1 MEENSIETTDYQEEK
16 IKHTDAI
23 PVSGMYEN
31 WFLDYASYVILERAV
46 PALED
51 GLKPVQRRILHSMK
65 EMDDGRFNK
74 IANVIGHTMQY
85 HPHGDASIGDAIVNL
100 GQKDLLIDT
109 QGNWGDIRTGDNAAA
124 ARYIE
129 GRLSKF
135 ALEIL
140 FNPQTTE
147 WQLSYDGRKKEP
159 ITLPVKFP
167 LLLAQ
172 GVEGIAVGL
181 ATKIMPHN
189 FGELL
194 KASIQI
200 LHGKET
206 QVFPDFQTGG
216 MIDVTNYND
225 GLRGGKLRVRAKI
238 EEYDR
243 KTLVIKDIPYTTT
256 TGSLMDSIVKANDT
270 GKIKIR
276 RVTDNTAKEVEILV
290 TLAPNTSPTVTID
303 ALYAFTDCEVSISPN
318 SCIIVNE
325 KPKFLGISKILEIC
339 TQNTLELLRQELE
352 IRKAEL
358 MEKLLFSSLEKI
370 FIENKIYRDIEE
382 AETWKSVLHI
392 IDKRLE
398 PYKPDFYRKITQED
412 IIRLTEIRIKRISKF
427 DTFKA
432 NELMKNLIQE
442 LQQVEFNLENLVN
455 YAIKYF
461 KNLLRKY
468 GKGRERKTEI
478 RGFDTIN
485 AAKVAA
491 NNQKLYVDFQEG
503 FIGYA
508 LRKAEF
514 IAECSDI
521 DDIIIFFKNGTF
533 KVVRIAEK
541 LFVGKG
547 ILHIS
552 VFNRN
557 DKRLVYNLAYLDG
570 KTGTSYVK
578 RFQIGGVTRE
588 REYTLTT
595 GEKGSKILYFTV
607 NPNGEAEIITVK
619 LTQGSR
625 AKNKVFDYNFA
636 QLAIKGRNVKGN
648 ILTKQP
654 IKSLRIKSEGIS
666 TLGGVSIYF
675 DSNTGRLNTEKR
687 GKALGAFDGQDRILA
702 IYKNGTYEM
711 TDFNLTNG
719 YDLND
724 LESIQKFDNEQV
736 ITTVYKDGESKS
748 FYLKR
753 FQIDTKTLNKSFN
766 FTSEAPRSQMLLVSL
781 ENEPSIEIT
790 YQISRTKTTK
800 EILKTRQLTDIQSRK
815 SKGRKLPNQQ
825 IKEVSLIED
834 A

>member
-135 ALEIL
+135 ALEVL
-140 FNPQTTE
+140 FNPQTTA

-200 LHGKET
+200 LQGKET

-325 KPKFLGISKILEIC
+325 KPKFLGISKILKIC
-339 TQNTLELLRQELE
+339 TQNTLALLRQELE

-432 NELMKNLIQE
+432 NELMENLIQE

-570 KTGTSYVK
+570 KTGISYVK

-687 GKALGAFDGQDRILA
+687 GKALGTFDGQDRILA
-702 IYKNGTYEM
+702 IYKNGTYEV

-800 EILKTRQLTDIQSRK
+800 EILKPRQLTDIQSRK

-825 IKEVSLIED
+825 IKEVSLIKD

>member
-16 IKHTDAI
+16 SKHTDAI

-135 ALEIL
+135 ALEVL
-140 FNPQTTE
+140 FNPQTTA

-200 LHGKET
+200 LQGKET

-325 KPKFLGISKILEIC
+325 KPKFLGISKILKIC
-339 TQNTLELLRQELE
+339 TQNTLALLRQELE

-432 NELMKNLIQE
+432 NELMENLIQE

-570 KTGTSYVK
+570 KTGISYVK

-687 GKALGAFDGQDRILA
+687 GKALGTFDGQDRILA
-702 IYKNGTYEM
+702 IYKNGTYEV

-800 EILKTRQLTDIQSRK
+800 EILKPRQLTDIQSRK

-825 IKEVSLIED
+825 IKEVSLIKD